1 MRERGVL
8 LVVAVFCLMLSGIH
22 QVDAQDDSAD
32 LVFLIDGSNNVGPS
46 DFPFIRDFLVNYVQ
60 RHMEVGRSRMQVGV
74 VQYSDDVK
82 IEFTLDAYPTKGQL
96 IEALKNLRIF
106 GGEEANLGAALDYVV
121 ENVFTTAAGSRRE
134 EGVPQSLIII
144 TAGPSSDDFREAT
157 NALKLNS
164 IITFGI
170 GVERADIAELQ
181 QIASNESFVFSTSR
195 IQALNTLERVIFPY
209 INGVAQRTIVLQS
222 PTTITEVDNKRDIVF
237 LVDGS
242 SDLGSASFNAIRD
255 FITKV
260 VNRLEIGPTSMQV
273 ALAQYGQDVKPE
285 FYLNTYTTKKDIIA
299 QVKKLKFLNSTPLN
313 TGAALKYV
321 QRYFFASSTGSRVL
335 DGIPQ
340 LLVLISGGPSKDDV
354 RQVSLELKRGRILTF
369 TLGAK
374 RAVPSELQ
382 GIAFDPTLAFHTN
395 EFKPLLLQGVLPL
408 LLTPLKTLTATVVE
422 APAPVNPRDI
432 VFLLDGSVN
441 VGSANFPLVRDFLIN
456 VINNLGVSM
465 EGIRVGL
472 AQFSDTPRTEFNLN
486 SFTSKPELLNRMA
499 QLRLQG
505 GNALNIGSAIQHVL
519 QNHFTSSAGSR
530 IEENIPQLLVIL
542 AAGKSTDNIQ
552 SAAIQLINSGVLTF
566 CIGVG
571 GADKEELQRIAF
583 NQQLVFE
590 MDDFSSLSQLSQEIL
605 TPLTTYFRGPVT
617 EVTVTT
623 VDESAKQD
631 VVFLIDGSD
640 DARSIFPLVQ
650 SFLQRV
656 VERLDV
662 GQDRIRIAVVQ
673 YSDTARPAFL
683 LNAHSDRQ
691 AVLNAIR
698 NLSPIGGPLLNTG
711 SALDYAT
718 RSVFSRSSGSRAEE
732 GVPQFLILLT
742 AGKSRDD
749 VRKPAATLKS
759 RGVVPFCIGTRK
771 AERSELR
778 AISLTPDFVIVV
790 PDPSE
795 LENVQQ
801 TISQRVSKMTKES
814 VSTLIQTTSAG
825 ARKDIVFLIDGS
837 DNVTPNF
844 RALQT
849 FLQRVVESL
858 DVGQDKIRIAV
869 VQYSESP
876 RQAFLLNTHQDSQGV
891 LNAIQRLTPIG
902 GTSLNTGNALDY
914 VTRNVFTRTAG
925 SRAAEGVPQFLILL
939 TTGKSQ
945 DDVRSPA
952 TSLKSSGVIPF
963 AIGTNRAD
971 KTELQTISFMPDF
984 VAYVPEISQVET
996 AYETVSD
1003 RVGQLS
1009 REEITTLTL
1018 SVPTA
1023 PEGKKDILIMFD
1035 TTNIAGRFSLVR
1047 EFLTGLFEGL
1057 NIGLDATRVSVA
1069 QMGGDSVKVEFKFDS
1084 YPTKQE
1090 VLNAVKRMR
1099 VRQSRTLD
1107 IGSALDYARENLFTA
1122 ESGSRIREG
1131 VPQYLVL
1138 LSAGKSST
1146 SMNEP
1151 AARLRQAGIATFA
1164 IKTSEADADEPG
1176 KLIFDFTTSV
1186 QSLSDLSAIQSQFVN
1201 TLKTVKVETTVVTYD
1216 EDRRKDI
1223 VFLIDGSD
1231 DARSRFLALQSFI
1244 QRVVQN
1250 LDVGQDKIRIAVAQ
1264 YSDST
1269 RPSFQLNTHRDQQGV
1284 LDAIQRLTPIGGP
1297 TLNTGAALDYVTR
1310 NLFTKSSG
1318 SRADEGVPQFLI
1330 LLTTGK
1336 SRDDVRRPATALKG
1350 QGVIP
1355 FAIGTNRADTTE
1367 LETIS
1372 FVPEFSFSVT
1382 DASQLTNVYESFT
1395 NRVSQLNKG
1404 EVDILVQR
1412 GPSVTS
1418 VTTTGAKRDVVFLVD
1433 GSRSAVPEFNNV
1445 KELIGKIVERL
1456 DVSPDNTRVSV
1467 VQYSGDSK
1475 VEFLLNAHST
1485 KDEVL
1490 AAVRRVKPKG
1500 GNVINTGGALEY
1512 VSKNIFTRPAGSRI
1526 EEQVPQILIITS
1538 SGPSADDV
1546 GEGARQVKESAVVP
1560 LLIGKNIDEEESNK
1574 IVVARNFFTP
1584 VTSFRE
1590 LPALEQN
1597 LVNSFT
1603 TLTTETITRLYESG
1617 KGAAP
1622 EGKKDILIMFD
1633 TTNIAGR
1640 FSLVRDFLTG
1650 LFEGLNIGLDATRVS
1665 LAQMGGD
1672 SVKVEFKFD
1681 SYPTKQEVLNAV
1693 KRMRERQSRTLD
1705 IGSALDYAR
1714 ENLFTAESGSRIREG
1729 VPQYLVLLSAGKSS
1743 TSMNEPAA
1751 RLRQAGV
1758 ATFAIKTSEADADEP
1773 GKLIFDFTTSVQSL
1787 SDLSAIQSQFV
1798 NTLKTVKVET
1808 TVVTYDENRRK
1819 DIVFL
1824 IDGSDDAGS
1833 RFLALQ
1839 SFIQRVVQN
1848 LDVGQDKIRIAVA
1861 QYSDSTRPS
1870 FQLNTHR
1877 DQQGVLDAI
1886 QRLTPIG
1893 GPTLNTGAALDYV
1906 TRNLF
1911 TKSSGSRADEGVP
1924 QFLILLTTGKSRD
1937 DVRRPAT
1944 ALKGQGVI
1952 PFAIGTN
1959 RADTTELE
1967 TISFV
1972 PEFSFSVT
1980 DASQLTNVY
1989 ESFTN
1994 RVSQLNKGE
2003 VDILVQRGPS
2013 VTSVTTT
2020 GAKRDVV
2027 FLVDGSRSAVP
2038 EFNNVKELIGKIV
2051 ERLDVSPD
2059 NTRVS
2064 VVQYSGDSKVEF
2076 LLNAHSTKDE
2086 VLAAVRRIKPKG
2098 GNVINTGGALEYVS
2112 KNIFTRPA
2120 GSRIEEQVPQILII
2134 TSSGPSADDVGEGA
2148 RQVKESAVVPLLI
2161 GKNID
2166 EEESN
2171 KIVVARNFFTPV
2183 TSFREL
2189 PALEQNLVNSFT
2201 TLTTETI
2208 TRLYESG
2215 KGAAD
2220 EDRKDVI
2227 FLIDGSSKTGQ
2238 DGIAHIRD
2246 FILEVVQN
2254 FQIGPNKVRVGLV
2267 QFSNEPVSEFF
2278 LKTNLQKK
2286 ALVNNIRRLRL
2297 KGGGPLNIGKAVE
2310 FVAKNHFV
2318 KSAGSRI
2325 EEGVPQY
2332 LVILTGGKSEDDVSG
2347 SARLLQNAKV
2357 QSVAVASGTTDRKE
2371 IENIVSDPRLIFN
2384 IKEFR
2389 ELPTIER
2396 KIYGSFEGQIVVS
2409 PTPTITTING
2419 RKEADIVFLV
2429 DGSIN
2434 LGRDN
2439 FKEVLGFVSGIVDAV
2454 FDEQDAIQIALA
2466 QYNSDVTDEFFLK
2479 DFTNR
2484 DEIMDAVTKA
2494 EYKGGRVASLG
2505 AAIRHLQ
2512 NKHFVKEAGSR
2523 IGTGVPQIAFIV
2535 TGGKS
2540 VDDGQTAALAL
2551 SSKGVKV
2558 FAIGVGA
2565 IDGDEIAKIASDAPS
2580 AFRVPNV
2587 QELSELNEQILI
2599 TLDTA
2604 LTKQMTLCPSVTGIT
2619 KDCKLEVILG
2629 FDVSNAG
2636 PGQDVFL
2643 VQRALE
2649 SKMKGILSRISNMR
2663 NISCTGGQKPSVKV
2677 SVLSQGSR
2685 GAVEAFDFAEYRDEL
2700 LNKII
2705 AMGNRGPYVLT
2716 SKTLQSYMTKF
2727 KTAGE
2732 DNTIKVVIH
2741 MTDGADAG
2749 MAELQAASTALRNSG
2764 VNALLFVGL
2773 ENVAKFD
2780 QLRHLE
2786 FGRGFT
2792 YDIPLTL
2799 SQETLDF
2806 EIVEELDKITEKGCC
2821 GVPCKCTGEKGD
2833 VGQPGDIGPK
2843 GASGL
2848 KGHRGYPGD
2857 EGGPGERGLPGVNG
2871 TQGFQGCPGRRGPK
2885 GYRGFSG
2892 EKGEIGEIG
2901 LDGID
2906 GEDGKSGLPGTSG
2919 ERGSQGGRG
2928 EKGQKGLRGE
2938 IGDSGQRGDPGNPGT
2953 DTTQRGPKGAKG
2965 ETGSVGEPGGDGSAG
2980 TPGGPGKAGPAG
2992 RRGPPGLE
3000 GERGKDGTRGGA
3012 GEQGVRGPQGPPGPQ
3027 GTPGTRGEQG
3037 LPGPRGPG
3045 GTPGT
3050 IGDRG
3055 RPGQLGFKG
3064 EPGDPG
3070 VKGAIGP
3077 PGPRGPTGE
3086 DGRDGSGKQGLKGR
3100 RGETGFPGYPGL
3112 KGDFG
3117 EKGSNGGP
3125 GPKGNRGVRGVP
3137 GPKGTDGTKGD
3148 PGYQGPNGLK
3158 GAIGKPRE
3166 ACELVK
3172 YVKDKCPCCY
3182 GPKECPLYPTDL
3194 VFVVDTSSD
3203 VNRNVFGNMKT
3214 ALQNTISQLVI
3225 TDSNCPRGA
3234 RVALLTYNS
3243 DVTTEIRFSD
3253 GLRKPALLQ
3262 EIKNIQF
3269 KQTTKQRNLE
3279 AAMSFVARN
3288 TFKRSRG
3295 GFLIRKV
3302 AVFFSGGATKASPQL
3317 NEAVLKLYDAGVSS
3331 VFLTNREDRALT
3343 NALKV
3348 NNTVVGQAMVLG
3360 AAQVNAT
3367 VKSLLNCHICLDVCD
3382 PQSTCPGSSAG
3393 SAFRGRRSATTD
3405 LDIDLAFLLDS
3416 SESTTPEQFAE
3427 IKRFVSHV
3435 VGHLE
3440 LSTDPKSSYHHARIS
3455 VLQHAPYEHLTNA
3468 SISPARIDVGLTD
3481 YNSKELLQ
3489 DFILNKMTQLY
3500 GTRSL
3505 TNAIKYVQ
3513 QYVLESAPNPRSIRT
3528 IFLILTGEV
3537 KRHELKQLRE
3547 TVVEAKCK
3555 GFFIVI
3561 LSLGKKVNVG
3571 QLNSL
3576 SSEPHDVFS
3585 KKADKPSE
3593 LHEDTLLRFGLQL
3606 PGFLSSENAF
3616 HLSPEIQR
3624 QCDWFQNDHPVI
3636 TIENERH
3643 NERTNTTIKPDE
3655 MLSSQHP
3662 KIGTILASTKTP
3674 TEPATSLQDVEM
3686 PTAEL
3691 KVSDVTVNSAT
3702 LNWTSPIS
3710 QESPL
3715 YEPTLSALEGQVVTL
3730 KQNVSEVDKITA
3742 GLDNEV
3748 RYQTTVTEH
3757 NRHLEQSAH
3766 QETFTTASKAQLK
3779 PIVSASAKVV
3789 VSSETANVPETADPC
3804 ELEVDMGHQCKEYEV
3819 KWFFDK
3825 TNKICTKFWYG
3836 GCSGNINR
3844 FDTEAECISKCQ
3856 QILVEKALPTPVLEV
3871 KKLSGPQ
3878 VCNLHKE
3885 EGTCRDFVLKWYYDT
3900 ETKSCT
3906 RFWYGG
3912 CGGNE
3917 NRFSTQNECEK
3928 TCTPVPLNSSMVSA
3942 IGT

>member
-1244 QRVVQN
+1244 QRV
-1250 LDVGQDKIRIAVAQ
+1250 
-1264 YSDST
+1264 
-1269 RPSFQLNTHRDQQGV
+1269 
-1284 LDAIQRLTPIGGP
+1284 
-1297 TLNTGAALDYVTR
+1297 
-1310 NLFTKSSG
+1310 
-1318 SRADEGVPQFLI
+1318 
-1330 LLTTGK
+1330 
-1336 SRDDVRRPATALKG
+1336 
-1350 QGVIP
+1350 
-1355 FAIGTNRADTTE
+1355 
-1367 LETIS
+1367 
-1372 FVPEFSFSVT
+1372 
-1382 DASQLTNVYESFT
+1382 
-1395 NRVSQLNKG
+1395 
-1404 EVDILVQR
+1404 
-1412 GPSVTS
+1412 
-1418 VTTTGAKRDVVFLVD
+1418 
-1433 GSRSAVPEFNNV
+1433 
-1445 KELIGKIVERL
+1445 
-1456 DVSPDNTRVSV
+1456 
-1467 VQYSGDSK
+1467 
-1475 VEFLLNAHST
+1475 
-1485 KDEVL
+1485 
-1490 AAVRRVKPKG
+1490 
-1500 GNVINTGGALEY
+1500 
-1512 VSKNIFTRPAGSRI
+1512 
-1526 EEQVPQILIITS
+1526 
-1538 SGPSADDV
+1538 
-1546 GEGARQVKESAVVP
+1546 
-1560 LLIGKNIDEEESNK
+1560 
-1574 IVVARNFFTP
+1574 
-1584 VTSFRE
+1584 
-1590 LPALEQN
+1590 
-1597 LVNSFT
+1597 
-1603 TLTTETITRLYESG
+1603 
-1617 KGAAP
+1617 
-1622 EGKKDILIMFD
+1622 GKKDILIMFD

-1808 TVVTYDENRRK
+1808 TVVTCE
-1819 DIVFL
+1819 
-1824 IDGSDDAGS
+1824 
-1833 RFLALQ
+1833 
-1839 SFIQRVVQN
+1839 
-1848 LDVGQDKIRIAVA
+1848 
-1861 QYSDSTRPS
+1861 
-1870 FQLNTHR
+1870 
-1877 DQQGVLDAI
+1877 
-1886 QRLTPIG
+1886 
-1893 GPTLNTGAALDYV
+1893 
-1906 TRNLF
+1906 
-1911 TKSSGSRADEGVP
+1911 SSCE
-1924 QFLILLTTGKSRD
+1924 
-1937 DVRRPAT
+1937 
-1944 ALKGQGVI
+1944 
-1952 PFAIGTN
+1952 
-1959 RADTTELE
+1959 
-1967 TISFV
+1967 
-1972 PEFSFSVT
+1972 
-1980 DASQLTNVY
+1980 
-1989 ESFTN
+1989 
-1994 RVSQLNKGE
+1994 
-2003 VDILVQRGPS
+2003 
-2013 VTSVTTT
+2013 
-2020 GAKRDVV
+2020 
-2027 FLVDGSRSAVP
+2027 
-2038 EFNNVKELIGKIV
+2038 
-2051 ERLDVSPD
+2051 
-2059 NTRVS
+2059 
-2064 VVQYSGDSKVEF
+2064 
-2076 LLNAHSTKDE
+2076 
-2086 VLAAVRRIKPKG
+2086 
-2098 GNVINTGGALEYVS
+2098 
-2112 KNIFTRPA
+2112 
-2120 GSRIEEQVPQILII
+2120 
-2134 TSSGPSADDVGEGA
+2134 
-2148 RQVKESAVVPLLI
+2148 
-2161 GKNID
+2161 
-2166 EEESN
+2166 
-2171 KIVVARNFFTPV
+2171 
-2183 TSFREL
+2183 
-2189 PALEQNLVNSFT
+2189 
-2201 TLTTETI
+2201 
-2208 TRLYESG
+2208 
-2215 KGAAD
+2215 AD

-2806 EIVEELDKITEKGCC
+2806 EIVEEL
-2821 GVPCKCTGEKGD
+2821 
-2833 VGQPGDIGPK
+2833 
-2843 GASGL
+2843 
-2848 KGHRGYPGD
+2848 
-2857 EGGPGERGLPGVNG
+2857 GERGLPGVNG

-3100 RGETGFPGYPGL
+3100 RG
-3112 KGDFG
+3112 DFG

-3148 PGYQGPNGLK
+3148 PGYQGPN
-3158 GAIGKPRE
+3158 

-3172 YVKDKCPCCY
+3172 YVKDKCR
-3182 GPKECPLYPTDL
+3182 PKECPLYPTDL

-3789 VSSETANVPETADPC
+3789 VSSETANVPETA
-3804 ELEVDMGHQCKEYEV
+3804 V
-3819 KWFFDK
+3819 
-3825 TNKICTKFWYG
+3825 
-3836 GCSGNINR
+3836 
-3844 FDTEAECISKCQ
+3844 
-3856 QILVEKALPTPVLEV
+3856 VEKALPTPVLEV

>member
-8 LVVAVFCLMLSGIH
+8 LLVAVFCLMLSGMH
-22 QVDAQDDSAD
+22 RVDAQDDSAD
-32 LVFLIDGSNNVGPS
+32 LVFLIDGSNNVGRS
-46 DFPFIRDFLVNYVQ
+46 DFSYIRDFLVNYVQ
-60 RHMEVGRSRMQVGV
+60 RRLEVGRSRMQVGV

-82 IEFTLDAYPTKGQL
+82 TEFSLAQNPTKGQL
-96 IEALKNLRIF
+96 VEALKNLRFI

-134 EGVPQSLIII
+134 EGVPQSLMII

-181 QIASNESFVFSTSR
+181 QIATDESFVFSTPQMQDLS
-195 IQALNTLERVIFPY
+195 TLERNIVPY
-209 INGVAQRTIVLQS
+209 INGVAQRTIVLQP
-222 PTTITEVDNKRDIVF
+222 PTTITEVVEVNKRDIVF

-242 SDLGSASFNAIRD
+242 SNLGSSSFTAIRD
-255 FITKV
+255 FINKV
-260 VNRLEIGPTSMQV
+260 VNRLEIGPESIQV
-273 ALAQYGQDVKPE
+273 ALAQYAQDVKPE
-285 FYLNTYTTKKDIIA
+285 FYLNSYTTKKDVAA
-299 QVKKLKFLNSTPLN
+299 QVKKLKILNSTPLN

-321 QRYFFASSTGSRVL
+321 QRNFFTASAGSRV
-335 DGIPQ
+335 GEGVPQ
-340 LLVLISGGPSKDDV
+340 LLVLITGGPSRDDI
-354 RQVSLELKRGRILTF
+354 RQVSHELKRGGILTF
-369 TLGAK
+369 TLGSK
-374 RAVPSELQ
+374 RAVESELKEIAFDSTLAFRVDEFKALPLQ
-382 GIAFDPTLAFHTN
+382 GI
-395 EFKPLLLQGVLPL
+395 LPQ
-408 LLTPLKTLTATVVE
+408 LLTPLKTLTGTVVE

-456 VINNLGVSM
+456 VINGLGVSS
-465 EGIRVGL
+465 EGTRVGL
-472 AQFSDTPRTEFNLN
+472 AQFSDTPRTEFYLN
-486 SFTSKPELLNRMA
+486 SLTSKPELLNRIA

-505 GNALNIGSAIQHVL
+505 GNALNIGSAIQFVL
-519 QNHFTSSAGSR
+519 ENHFTSGAGSR
-530 IEENIPQLLVIL
+530 IQENVPQLLVML
-542 AAGKSTDNIQ
+542 AAGKSSDSIQ
-552 SAAIQLINSGVLTF
+552 SAAIQLVNSGVLTF
-566 CIGVG
+566 CIGAG
-571 GADKEELQRIAF
+571 NADKEELQRIAF
-583 NQQLVFE
+583 NRQLVYE
-590 MDDFSSLSQLSQEIL
+590 TDDFSTLPQLSQEIL
-605 TPLTTYFRGPVT
+605 TPLTTYYRGPVT

-640 DARSIFPLVQ
+640 DARSIFPSVR

-656 VERLDV
+656 AERLDV
-662 GQDRIRIAVVQ
+662 GQDRTRIAVIQ

-683 LNAHSDRQ
+683 LNAHADRQ
-691 AVLNAIR
+691 GVLNAIL
-698 NLSPIGGPLLNTG
+698 NLSPIGGRVLNTG
-711 SALDYAT
+711 SALDYAS
-718 RSVFSRSSGSRAEE
+718 RNVFTSTAGSRAAD

-749 VRKPAATLKS
+749 VRKPATTLKS
-759 RGVVPFCIGTRK
+759 RGVVPFCIGTQR
-771 AERSELR
+771 ADQSELR
-778 AISLTPDFVIVV
+778 AISFTPDFVIVV
-790 PDPSE
+790 PDATQ

-814 VSTLIQTTSAG
+814 VSTLIQTASAG

-837 DNVTPNF
+837 DFVRPNF

-858 DVGQDKIRIAV
+858 DVGQDKIRVSV
-869 VQYSESP
+869 VQYSDSAKH
-876 RQAFLLNTHQDSQGV
+876 AFLLNTHQDRQGV
-891 LNAIQRLTPIG
+891 LNAIQRLTPLG
-902 GTSLNTGNALDY
+902 GSSLNTGNALDF
-914 VTRNVFTRTAG
+914 VTRNVFTKAAG
-925 SRAAEGVPQFLILL
+925 SRADEGVPQFLILL
-939 TTGKSQ
+939 TAGKSQ

-952 TSLKSSGVIPF
+952 TSLKGKGVIPF

-971 KTELQTISFMPDF
+971 QSELQTISFIPDF
-984 VAYVPEISQVET
+984 VAYVPEISQVDT

-1009 REEITTLTL
+1009 REEVITLTQ
-1018 SVPTA
+1018 SVQTGAA

-1035 TTNIAGRFSLVR
+1035 TANIAGKYPLVR
-1047 EFLTGLFEGL
+1047 DFLTGITEGF
-1057 NIGLDATRVSVA
+1057 NIGPDATRVSVA
-1069 QMGGDSVKVEFKFDS
+1069 QMGGDSVKVEFKFDT

-1090 VLNAVKRMR
+1090 VLNAVRRMR
-1099 VRQSRTLD
+1099 LRQSKTLD

-1138 LSAGKSST
+1138 LTAGRSST
-1146 SMNEP
+1146 GVDEP
-1151 AARLRQAGIATFA
+1151 ADKLRQAGIITFA
-1164 IKTSEADADEPG
+1164 VKTSDADELG
-1176 KLIFDFTTSV
+1176 KMVFTLPVGALT
-1186 QSLSDLSAIQSQFVN
+1186 DLSTVHSQLIN
-1201 TLKTVKVETTVVTYD
+1201 TLNTLTVETTVFTSE
-1216 EDRRKDI
+1216 EDKRKDV
-1223 VFLIDGSD
+1223 VFLIDGTD
-1231 DARSRFLALQSFI
+1231 DARSRFPALRSFI

-1250 LDVGQDKIRIAVAQ
+1250 LDVGQDKTRIAVAQ
-1264 YSDST
+1264 YSDSA
-1269 RPSFQLNTHRDQQGV
+1269 RPNFQLNTHRDKQGV

-1297 TLNTGAALDYVTR
+1297 SLNTGAALDFVTR
-1310 NLFTKSSG
+1310 NVFTKSAG
-1318 SRADEGVPQFLI
+1318 SRSDEGVPQFLI

-1336 SRDDVRRPATALKG
+1336 SRDDVGRPATSLKG

-1355 FAIGTNRADTTE
+1355 FAIGTNKADTTE
-1367 LETIS
+1367 LQTIS
-1372 FVPEFSFSVT
+1372 FVPDFTFSVS
-1382 DASQLTNVYESFT
+1382 DASQLTDVYQNFA
-1395 NRVSQLNKG
+1395 NKVSQLSKG
-1404 EVDILVQR
+1404 EVEILIQR
-1412 GPSVTS
+1412 GPSV
-1418 VTTTGAKRDVVFLVD
+1418 TTGAKRDVVFLVD
-1433 GSRSAVPEFNNV
+1433 GSRTAMAEFPQV
-1445 KELIGKIVERL
+1445 KELIGKIVDRL

-1467 VQYSGDSK
+1467 VQYSGDPK

-1490 AAVRRVKPKG
+1490 AAVRKIRPKG
-1500 GNVINTGGALEY
+1500 GNVVNTGGALEY

-1526 EEQVPQILIITS
+1526 EERVPQILIITS

-1560 LLIGKNIDEEESNK
+1560 FLIGKNIDEEEGNK
-1574 IVVARNFFTP
+1574 IVVARNFFLP

-1590 LPALEQN
+1590 LPALEQT

-1603 TLTTETITRLYESG
+1603 TLTTEQITRLFETHPG
-1617 KGAAP
+1617 LGEDVDP
-1622 EGKKDILIMFD
+1622 DKKD
-1633 TTNIAGR
+1633 
-1640 FSLVRDFLTG
+1640 
-1650 LFEGLNIGLDATRVS
+1650 
-1665 LAQMGGD
+1665 
-1672 SVKVEFKFD
+1672 
-1681 SYPTKQEVLNAV
+1681 
-1693 KRMRERQSRTLD
+1693 
-1705 IGSALDYAR
+1705 
-1714 ENLFTAESGSRIREG
+1714 
-1729 VPQYLVLLSAGKSS
+1729 
-1743 TSMNEPAA
+1743 
-1751 RLRQAGV
+1751 
-1758 ATFAIKTSEADADEP
+1758 
-1773 GKLIFDFTTSVQSL
+1773 
-1787 SDLSAIQSQFV
+1787 
-1798 NTLKTVKVET
+1798 
-1808 TVVTYDENRRK
+1808 VV
-1819 DIVFL
+1819 
-1824 IDGSDDAGS
+1824 
-1833 RFLALQ
+1833 
-1839 SFIQRVVQN
+1839 
-1848 LDVGQDKIRIAVA
+1848 
-1861 QYSDSTRPS
+1861 
-1870 FQLNTHR
+1870 
-1877 DQQGVLDAI
+1877 
-1886 QRLTPIG
+1886 
-1893 GPTLNTGAALDYV
+1893 
-1906 TRNLF
+1906 
-1911 TKSSGSRADEGVP
+1911 
-1924 QFLILLTTGKSRD
+1924 
-1937 DVRRPAT
+1937 
-1944 ALKGQGVI
+1944 
-1952 PFAIGTN
+1952 
-1959 RADTTELE
+1959 
-1967 TISFV
+1967 
-1972 PEFSFSVT
+1972 
-1980 DASQLTNVY
+1980 
-1989 ESFTN
+1989 
-1994 RVSQLNKGE
+1994 
-2003 VDILVQRGPS
+2003 
-2013 VTSVTTT
+2013 
-2020 GAKRDVV
+2020 
-2027 FLVDGSRSAVP
+2027 
-2038 EFNNVKELIGKIV
+2038 
-2051 ERLDVSPD
+2051 
-2059 NTRVS
+2059 
-2064 VVQYSGDSKVEF
+2064 
-2076 LLNAHSTKDE
+2076 
-2086 VLAAVRRIKPKG
+2086 
-2098 GNVINTGGALEYVS
+2098 
-2112 KNIFTRPA
+2112 
-2120 GSRIEEQVPQILII
+2120 
-2134 TSSGPSADDVGEGA
+2134 
-2148 RQVKESAVVPLLI
+2148 
-2161 GKNID
+2161 
-2166 EEESN
+2166 
-2171 KIVVARNFFTPV
+2171 
-2183 TSFREL
+2183 
-2189 PALEQNLVNSFT
+2189 
-2201 TLTTETI
+2201 
-2208 TRLYESG
+2208 
-2215 KGAAD
+2215 
-2220 EDRKDVI
+2220 

-2238 DGIAHIRD
+2238 DGMAHIRD

-2254 FQIGPNKVRVGLV
+2254 LQIGPNKVRVGLV

-2278 LKTNLQKK
+2278 LKTNLQKQ
-2286 ALVNNIRRLRL
+2286 ALLNNIRRLRL
-2297 KGGGPLNIGKAVE
+2297 KGGAPLNIGKAVE
-2310 FVAKNHFV
+2310 YVAKNQFV

-2332 LVILTGGKSEDDVSG
+2332 LVLLTGGKSEDDVSR
-2347 SARLLQNAKV
+2347 SARLLHNAKV
-2357 QSVAVASGTTDRKE
+2357 QSVAVASGTTDRKD
-2371 IENIVSDPRLIFN
+2371 IETIVTDTRLIFN

-2389 ELPTIER
+2389 ELPSVER
-2396 KIYGSFEGQIVVS
+2396 KIYRSFEGEIEVT
-2409 PTPTITTING
+2409 PTPAITTTITG

-2439 FKEVLGFVSGIVDAV
+2439 FKEVLQFVSGIVDAV
-2454 FDEQDAIQIALA
+2454 FDEEDAIQIALA

-2479 DFTNR
+2479 DFTDR
-2484 DEIMDAVTKA
+2484 DQIMDAVTKA

-2512 NKHFVKEAGSR
+2512 DKHFVKEAGSR
-2523 IGTGVPQIAFIV
+2523 VSSGVPQIAFVI

-2540 VDDGQTAALAL
+2540 VDDGQSAAIAL
-2551 SSKGVKV
+2551 SNKGVKV

-2565 IDGDEIAKIASDAPS
+2565 IDGDEVAKIASDAPS

-2604 LTKQMTLCPSVTGIT
+2604 LTKKMTLCPSVPEIA

-2629 FDVSNAG
+2629 YDVSAG
-2636 PGQDVFL
+2636 PGQDVFM
-2643 VQRALE
+2643 VQRALQ
-2649 SKMKGILSRISNMR
+2649 SKIKGILARISNMR
-2663 NISCTGGQKPSVKV
+2663 NISCSGGQKPSVKV

-2685 GAVEAFDFAEYRDEL
+2685 GPVEAFDFADYREEL
-2700 LNKII
+2700 LSKIL
-2705 AMGNRGPYVLT
+2705 AMGTRGPYVLT
-2716 SKTLQSYMTKF
+2716 GQTLQSYLTKF

-2741 MTDGADAG
+2741 MTDGVDAG

-2764 VNALLFVGL
+2764 VKALLFVGL

-2780 QLRHLE
+2780 QVRHLE

-2806 EIVEELDKITEKGCC
+2806 EIAEELDKIAEKGCC
-2821 GVPCKCTGEKGD
+2821 NVPCKCTGERGD

-2857 EGGPGERGLPGVNG
+2857 EGGPGERGPPGVNG
-2871 TQGFQGCPGRRGPK
+2871 TQGFQGCPGLRGPK

-2906 GEDGKSGLPGTSG
+2906 GEDGKSGISGPSG

-2928 EKGQKGLRGE
+2928 EKGQKGHRGE

-2953 DTTQRGPKGAKG
+2953 DTTQRGSKGAKG
-2965 ETGSVGEPGGDGSAG
+2965 ETGAVGEPGGDGSAG
-2980 TPGGPGKAGPAG
+2980 SPGGPGKAGPAG
-2992 RRGPPGLE
+2992 RRGPPGLK
-3000 GERGKDGTRGGA
+3000 GERGKDGGRGGA

-3045 GTPGT
+3045 GTPGPA
-3050 IGDRG
+3050 GDRG
-3055 RPGQLGFKG
+3055 RPGQLGLKG

-3070 VKGAIGP
+3070 VKGANGP

-3117 EKGSNGGP
+3117 DKGPNGEP

-3166 ACELVK
+3166 SCELVK

-3194 VFVVDTSSD
+3194 VFALDTSSD
-3203 VNRNVFGNMKT
+3203 VNRNVFANMKD
-3214 ALQNTISQLVI
+3214 ALLKTISQLVI

-3243 DVTTEIRFSD
+3243 DVTTEFRFSD

-3262 EIKNIQF
+3262 EIQNIQF

-3279 AAMSFVARN
+3279 GAMSFVARN
-3288 TFKRSRG
+3288 TFKRARG

-3348 NNTVVGQAMVLG
+3348 NNTVVGQAIVLS
-3360 AAQVNAT
+3360 AAPAQVNAT
-3367 VKSLLNCHICLDVCD
+3367 VKSLLNCHVCLDICD

-3393 SAFRGRRSATTD
+3393 STFRGRRSATTD

-3455 VLQHAPYEHLTNA
+3455 ILQHAPYEHLNNA
-3468 SISPARIDVGLTD
+3468 SIPPARVDVGLTD
-3481 YNSKELLQ
+3481 YTSKEFLQ

-3505 TNAIKYVQ
+3505 NNAIKYVQ

-3537 KRHELKQLRE
+3537 NSHELKQLRE

-3585 KKADKPSE
+3585 KKAEKPSE

-3624 QCDWFQNDHPVI
+3624 QCDWFQNDQPI
-3636 TIENERH
+3636 RTTERETH
-3643 NERTNTTIKPDE
+3643 SERVTTTVKPDE
-3655 MLSSQHP
+3655 TSSQHP
-3662 KIGTILASTKTP
+3662 KVVTILTSTETP
-3674 TEPATSLQDVEM
+3674 IEPTILQQDAEM

-3691 KVSDVTVNSAT
+3691 QVSNVSENSAT
-3702 LNWTSPIS
+3702 LNWTSPVS
-3710 QESPL
+3710 QKSPL
-3715 YEPTLSALEGQVVTL
+3715 YDPTLSTLEEQVVTL
-3730 KQNVSEVDKITA
+3730 KQNATEAEKLNE
-3742 GLDNEV
+3742 GLENEV
-3748 RYQTTVTEH
+3748 KYQQLTTVIEH
-3757 NRHLEQSAH
+3757 NRTLEQSTS
-3766 QETFTTASKAQLK
+3766 QETFTTTSKAQLS
-3779 PIVSASAKVV
+3779 PVALASAKLVV
-3789 VSSETANVPETADPC
+3789 NSETANSPQTTV
-3804 ELEVDMGHQCKEYEV
+3804 
-3819 KWFFDK
+3819 
-3825 TNKICTKFWYG
+3825 
-3836 GCSGNINR
+3836 
-3844 FDTEAECISKCQ
+3844 
-3856 QILVEKALPTPVLEV
+3856 VEKALPAPVLEV
-3871 KKLSGPQ
+3871 NTISGPE
-3878 VCNLHKE
+3878 VCNLQKE
-3885 EGTCRDFVLKWYYDT
+3885 EGTCRDFVLKWYYDP
-3900 ETKSCT
+3900 ETKSCA

-3917 NRFSTQNECEK
+3917 NRFSTQKECEK
-3928 TCTPVPLNSSMVSA
+3928 ICIPVPLNSSVVSA

>member
-8 LVVAVFCLMLSGIH
+8 LLVTVFCLMLSGMH

-32 LVFLIDGSNNVGPS
+32 LVFLIDGSNNVGRG

-60 RHMEVGRSRMQVGV
+60 TRMEVGRSQMQVGV

-82 IEFTLDAYPTKGQL
+82 TEFTLNANPTKDQL
-96 IEALKNLRIF
+96 VEALKNLRFI

-134 EGVPQSLIII
+134 EKVPQSLMII

-170 GVERADIAELQ
+170 GVERADIAGLK
-181 QIASNESFVFSTSR
+181 QIATDGSFVFSTPQIKDLS
-195 IQALNTLERVIFPY
+195 NLEREIVPY
-209 INGVAQRTIVLQS
+209 INGVAQRTIVLQP
-222 PTTITEVDNKRDIVF
+222 PTTITEVVEDNKRDIVF

-242 SDLGSASFNAIRD
+242 SDLGSPSFTAIRD
-255 FITKV
+255 FIVKV
-260 VNRLEIGPTSMQV
+260 VSRLEIGPIQV
-273 ALAQYGQDVKPE
+273 ALAQYAQDVKLE
-285 FYLNTYTTKKDIIA
+285 FNLNAYTTKKDVVA
-299 QVKKLKFLNSTPLN
+299 HVKKMKILNSTPLN

-321 QRYFFASSTGSRVL
+321 QRNFFTASAGSRVEE
-335 DGIPQ
+335 GIPQ
-340 LLVLISGGPSKDDV
+340 LLVLITGGPSRDDI
-354 RQVSLELKRGRILTF
+354 RQVSKELKRAGILTL

-374 RAVPSELQ
+374 RAVRSELEE
-382 GIAFDPTLAFHTN
+382 IAFDSTLAFHTD
-395 EFKPLLLQGVLPL
+395 EFKAPPLQGVLPR
-408 LLTPLKTLTATVVE
+408 LLTLLKTLSGTVVE
-422 APAPVNPRDI
+422 APAPVNQRDI

-441 VGSANFPLVRDFLIN
+441 VGSANFLLVREFLIN
-456 VINNLGVSM
+456 LINKLGVSS
-465 EGIRVGL
+465 EGTRVGL
-472 AQFSDTPRTEFNLN
+472 AQFSDSPRTEFYLN
-486 SFTSKPELLNRMA
+486 SLTSKPELLNRMA

-505 GNALNIGSAIQHVL
+505 GNALNIGSAIQYVL
-519 QNHFTSSAGSR
+519 QNHFTSGAGSR
-530 IEENIPQLLVIL
+530 IEENIPQLLVLL

-552 SAAIQLINSGVLTF
+552 SSAIQLFNSGVLTF
-566 CIGVG
+566 SIGVG
-571 GADKEELQRIAF
+571 DADKEELQRIAF
-583 NQQLVFE
+583 NRQLVYE
-590 MDDFSSLSQLSQEIL
+590 MDDFSSLSELSQEIL
-605 TPLTTYFRGPVT
+605 TPLTTYLRGPVT

-640 DARSIFPLVQ
+640 DARSIFPLVL

-656 VERLDV
+656 VEGLDV
-662 GQDRIRIAVVQ
+662 GEDRIRIAVVQ

-691 AVLNAIR
+691 SVLNAIR
-698 NLSPIGGPLLNTG
+698 NLSPVGGRLLNTG
-711 SALDYAT
+711 SALDYASKSVFT
-718 RSVFSRSSGSRAEE
+718 RSAGSRAEE

-749 VRKPAATLKS
+749 VRRPATTLKS
-759 RGVVPFCIGTRK
+759 RGVVPFCIGTQR
-771 AERSELR
+771 ADRSELR

-790 PDPSE
+790 SDPSE

-814 VSTLIQTTSAG
+814 VSTLVQTTSAG
-825 ARKDIVFLIDGS
+825 ARKDIVFLVDGS
-837 DNVTPNF
+837 DYVRPNF

-858 DVGQDKIRIAV
+858 DVGQDKIRISV
-869 VQYSESP
+869 VQYSDSA
-876 RQAFLLNTHQDSQGV
+876 RHAFLLNTHQDHQGV

-902 GTSLNTGNALDY
+902 GSSLNTGNALDY

-971 KTELQTISFMPDF
+971 QSELQTISFMPDF

-1009 REEITTLTL
+1009 REEITTLTQ
-1018 SVPTA
+1018 SVQTA

-1035 TTNIAGRFSLVR
+1035 TTNIAGKYPLVR
-1047 EFLTGLFEGL
+1047 EFLTGLIEGL

-1090 VLNAVKRMR
+1090 ALNAVKRMR
-1099 VRQSRTLD
+1099 MRQSRTLD
-1107 IGSALDYARENLFTA
+1107 IGSAMDYARENLFTA
-1122 ESGSRIREG
+1122 ESGSRIKEG

-1146 SMNEP
+1146 SIGEP
-1151 AARLRQAGIATFA
+1151 AAKLSQAGIATFA

-1176 KLIFDFTTSV
+1176 KSVFDFNFTV
-1186 QSLSDLSAIQSQFVN
+1186 QSISDLSEIQSQIIN
-1201 TLKTVKVETTVVTYD
+1201 TLKTTVITYE

-1231 DARSRFLALQSFI
+1231 DARSRFSALRSFI

-1250 LDVGQDKIRIAVAQ
+1250 LDVGQDKTRIAVAQ

-1269 RPSFQLNTHRDQQGV
+1269 RPNFQLNTHRDQQGV
-1284 LDAIQRLTPIGGP
+1284 LDAIQRLTPIGGSS
-1297 TLNTGAALDYVTR
+1297 LNTGAALDYVTR
-1310 NLFTKSSG
+1310 NVFTKSSG

-1336 SRDDVRRPATALKG
+1336 SRDNVGRPATTLKN

-1367 LETIS
+1367 LQTIS
-1372 FVPEFSFSVT
+1372 FLPDYSFSVS
-1382 DASQLTNVYESFT
+1382 DASQLTDVYQAFT
-1395 NRVSQLNKG
+1395 NRVSQLNKE
-1404 EVDILVQR
+1404 EVNILIQR
-1412 GPSVTS
+1412 GPSVPTTS
-1418 VTTTGAKRDVVFLVD
+1418 VTITGVKRDVVFLVD
-1433 GSRSAVPEFNNV
+1433 GSRSAAPEFNNV
-1445 KELIGKIVERL
+1445 KEFIGKIVERL
-1456 DVSPDNTRVSV
+1456 DVNPDNTRVSL

-1490 AAVRRVKPKG
+1490 AAIRRVRPKG
-1500 GNVINTGGALEY
+1500 GNVVNTGGALEY

-1538 SGPSADDV
+1538 TGPSADDV
-1546 GEGARQVKESAVVP
+1546 GEGAKQVKESAVVP
-1560 LLIGKNIDEEESNK
+1560 FLIGKNIDEEESNK
-1574 IVVARNFFTP
+1574 IVVARNFFLP

-1597 LVNSFT
+1597 LATSFT
-1603 TLTTETITRLYESG
+1603 TLTKEQIRKLY
-1617 KGAAP
+1617 
-1622 EGKKDILIMFD
+1622 D
-1633 TTNIAGR
+1633 TDNG
-1640 FSLVRDFLTG
+1640 
-1650 LFEGLNIGLDATRVS
+1650 
-1665 LAQMGGD
+1665 
-1672 SVKVEFKFD
+1672 
-1681 SYPTKQEVLNAV
+1681 
-1693 KRMRERQSRTLD
+1693 
-1705 IGSALDYAR
+1705 
-1714 ENLFTAESGSRIREG
+1714 
-1729 VPQYLVLLSAGKSS
+1729 
-1743 TSMNEPAA
+1743 PAD
-1751 RLRQAGV
+1751 Q
-1758 ATFAIKTSEADADEP
+1758 D
-1773 GKLIFDFTTSVQSL
+1773 
-1787 SDLSAIQSQFV
+1787 
-1798 NTLKTVKVET
+1798 
-1808 TVVTYDENRRK
+1808 RK
-1819 DIVFL
+1819 DVVFL
-1824 IDGSDDAGS
+1824 IDGS
-1833 RFLALQ
+1833 
-1839 SFIQRVVQN
+1839 
-1848 LDVGQDKIRIAVA
+1848 
-1861 QYSDSTRPS
+1861 T
-1870 FQLNTHR
+1870 
-1877 DQQGVLDAI
+1877 
-1886 QRLTPIG
+1886 
-1893 GPTLNTGAALDYV
+1893 NTG
-1906 TRNLF
+1906 
-1911 TKSSGSRADEGVP
+1911 
-1924 QFLILLTTGKSRD
+1924 
-1937 DVRRPAT
+1937 
-1944 ALKGQGVI
+1944 
-1952 PFAIGTN
+1952 
-1959 RADTTELE
+1959 
-1967 TISFV
+1967 
-1972 PEFSFSVT
+1972 
-1980 DASQLTNVY
+1980 
-1989 ESFTN
+1989 
-1994 RVSQLNKGE
+1994 
-2003 VDILVQRGPS
+2003 
-2013 VTSVTTT
+2013 
-2020 GAKRDVV
+2020 
-2027 FLVDGSRSAVP
+2027 
-2038 EFNNVKELIGKIV
+2038 
-2051 ERLDVSPD
+2051 
-2059 NTRVS
+2059 
-2064 VVQYSGDSKVEF
+2064 
-2076 LLNAHSTKDE
+2076 
-2086 VLAAVRRIKPKG
+2086 
-2098 GNVINTGGALEYVS
+2098 
-2112 KNIFTRPA
+2112 PA
-2120 GSRIEEQVPQILII
+2120 GM
-2134 TSSGPSADDVGEGA
+2134 
-2148 RQVKESAVVPLLI
+2148 
-2161 GKNID
+2161 
-2166 EEESN
+2166 
-2171 KIVVARNFFTPV
+2171 
-2183 TSFREL
+2183 
-2189 PALEQNLVNSFT
+2189 
-2201 TLTTETI
+2201 
-2208 TRLYESG
+2208 
-2215 KGAAD
+2215 
-2220 EDRKDVI
+2220 
-2227 FLIDGSSKTGQ
+2227 
-2238 DGIAHIRD
+2238 AHIRD
-2246 FILEVVQN
+2246 FILGVVEN
-2254 FQIGPNKVRVGLV
+2254 FQIAPNKVRVGLV
-2267 QFSNEPVSEFF
+2267 QFSNEPVSEFY
-2278 LKTNLQKK
+2278 LKTNLQKQ

-2310 FVAKNHFV
+2310 YVAKNHFV

-2332 LVILTGGKSEDDVSG
+2332 LVLLTGGNSEDDVSG
-2347 SARLLQNAKV
+2347 SARLLQDAKV
-2357 QSVAVASGTTDRKE
+2357 QCAAVASGTTDRKE
-2371 IENIVSDPRLIFN
+2371 IENIVTDPRLIFS

-2389 ELPTIER
+2389 DLPTTER
-2396 KIYGSFEGQIVVS
+2396 NIYRFFEGQIVDP
-2409 PTPTITTING
+2409 PTPSITTITG

-2454 FDEQDAIQIALA
+2454 FDEEDSIQIALA

-2479 DFTNR
+2479 DFTDR
-2484 DEIMDAVTKA
+2484 DQIMDAVTKA

-2523 IGTGVPQIAFIV
+2523 IGTGVPQIAFVV

-2540 VDDGQTAALAL
+2540 VDDGQSASIAL

-2558 FAIGVGA
+2558 FAIGVGT
-2565 IDGDEIAKIASDAPS
+2565 IDGEEVSKIASDAPS

-2604 LTKQMTLCPSVTGIT
+2604 LTKQMTLCPSVPGIT

-2649 SKMKGILSRISNMR
+2649 SKMKGILARISNMR

-2685 GAVEAFDFAEYRDEL
+2685 GPVEAFDFAEYRDEL
-2700 LNKII
+2700 LKKITD
-2705 AMGNRGPYVLT
+2705 MGTRGPFVLT
-2716 SKTLQSYMTKF
+2716 SQTLQSYLTKF

-2764 VNALLFVGL
+2764 VKALLFVGL

-2780 QLRHLE
+2780 QVRHLE

-2799 SQETLDF
+2799 SQEALDF
-2806 EIVEELDKITEKGCC
+2806 EIVEELDKIAEKGCC
-2821 GVPCKCTGEKGD
+2821 GVPCKCTGERGD

-2857 EGGPGERGLPGVNG
+2857 EGGPGERGPPGVNG
-2871 TQGFQGCPGRRGPK
+2871 TQGFQGCPGLRGTK

-2906 GEDGKSGLPGTSG
+2906 GEDGKSGFSGPSG
-2919 ERGSQGGRG
+2919 ERGSPGGRG
-2928 EKGQKGLRGE
+2928 EKGQKGQLGE

-2965 ETGSVGEPGGDGSAG
+2965 ETGAVGEPGGDGSAG
-2980 TPGGPGKAGPAG
+2980 SPGGPGKAGPSG
-2992 RRGPPGLE
+2992 RRGPSGVK

-3012 GEQGVRGPQGPPGPQ
+3012 GEQGLRGPQGPPGPQ

-3045 GTPGT
+3045 GTPGPV
-3050 IGDRG
+3050 GDRG

-3064 EPGDPG
+3064 EPGDSG
-3070 VKGAIGP
+3070 VKGSIGP

-3117 EKGSNGGP
+3117 EKGTNGGP
-3125 GPKGNRGVRGVP
+3125 GPKGNRGVRGVS

-3166 ACELVK
+3166 SCELVK

-3194 VFVVDTSSD
+3194 VFVLDTSSD
-3203 VNRNVFGNMKT
+3203 VNRNVFGNMKD
-3214 ALQNTISQLVI
+3214 ALLKTIRQLVI

-3243 DVTTEIRFSD
+3243 EVTTEFRFSD

-3262 EIKNIQF
+3262 EIQNIQF

-3279 AAMSFVARN
+3279 GAMSFVARN
-3288 TFKRSRG
+3288 TFKRARG
-3295 GFLIRKV
+3295 GFLLRKV

-3317 NEAVLKLYDAGVSS
+3317 NEAILKLYDAGVSS

-3348 NNTVVGQAMVLG
+3348 NNTVVGQAIVLSAG
-3360 AAQVNAT
+3360 PAQVNAT
-3367 VKSLLNCHICLDVCD
+3367 VKSLLNCHICLDICD

-3455 VLQHAPYEHLTNA
+3455 VLQHAPYEHLNNA
-3468 SISPARIDVGLTD
+3468 SIPPARVDIGLTD
-3481 YNSKELLQ
+3481 YTSKELLQ

-3505 TNAIKYVQ
+3505 NNAIKYVQ

-3537 KRHELKQLRE
+3537 KNHELKQLSE

-3571 QLNSL
+3571 QLNTL

-3624 QCDWFQNDHPVI
+3624 QCDWFQNDQPVR
-3636 TIENERH
+3636 TTEKEKH
-3643 NERTNTTIKPDE
+3643 TERTTTTVKPDE
-3655 MLSSQHP
+3655 ILSSQHP
-3662 KIGTILASTKTP
+3662 KIVTILASTEGP
-3674 TEPATSLQDVEM
+3674 TEPAISLQSVEM

-3691 KVSDVTVNSAT
+3691 KVSEVTVNSAT

-3715 YEPTLSALEGQVVTL
+3715 YDPTLSTLEEREVVTF
-3730 KQNVSEVDKITA
+3730 KQNVTEVEKLTI
-3742 GLDNEV
+3742 GLENEV
-3748 RYQTTVTEH
+3748 KYQTTVTEFH
-3757 NRHLEQSAH
+3757 RNLDQSTH

-3779 PIVSASAKVV
+3779 PIALTSAKVV
-3789 VSSETANVPETADPC
+3789 VSSETVSSPETADPC

-3836 GCSGNINR
+3836 GCDGNTNR
-3844 FDTEAECISKCQ
+3844 YDTEAECISQCQ
-3856 QILVEKALPTPVLEV
+3856 KILTEKALPAPVLEV
-3871 KKLSGPQ
+3871 KKVSGPEA
-3878 VCNLHKE
+3878 CNLQKE
-3885 EGTCRDFVLKWYYDT
+3885 EGTCRDFVLKWYYDP

-3917 NRFSTQNECEK
+3917 NRFSTQKECEN
-3928 TCTPVPLNSSMVSA
+3928 TCIPVPLNSGIVSA